1 MSFPCADDFAQVA
14 AGGATPVSALAA
26 STLAFLESVHKATPG
41 ALESKVAELAKLA
54 GDFLAGEEDVESLR
68 AQVSRLRADVQE
80 WQRRSGVVEVELAA
94 VKRRSGVVEAEL
106 AAVKSDLSELRR
118 GLADLTRSR
127 DRLWLREAAATVF
140 HRIACHVMDWD
151 DAERAAARA
160 DTLAQLRGVIALRD
174 DRAER
179 SEALER
185 RLAELG
191 LTKSSEEAVARVKR
205 LGNAEAHCDVF
216 DGGELSAADVCAA
229 FEAKAAVHLPA
240 RVVSPRAGAAA
251 PTFVSIDDG
260 REVVRLLRLVLGAE
274 AR

>member
-1 MSFPCADDFAQVA
+1 M
-14 AGGATPVSALAA
+14 
-26 STLAFLESVHKATPG
+26 
-41 ALESKVAELAKLA
+41 
-54 GDFLAGEEDVESLR
+54 R
-68 AQVSRLRADVQE
+68 E
-80 WQRRSGVVEVELAA
+80 WQRRFGAVEVELAT
-94 VKRRSGVVEAEL
+94 VKVDL
-106 AAVKSDLSELRR
+106 AQLRA

-140 HRIACHVMDWD
+140 HRIACHVMGWD

-160 DTLAQLRGVIALRD
+160 DTLAQLRDVIAARD

-185 RLAELG
+185 RLAELD
-191 LTKSSEEAVARVKR
+191 LTKASEEAVARIKR
-205 LGNAEAHCDVF
+205 LGNVEAHCDVF
-216 DGGELSAADVCAA
+216 DGGELSGADVCAS

-260 REVVRLLRLVLGAE
+260 REVARLLRLVLGAE
-274 AR
+274 VR